1 MAYTIPTYTTDTEID
16 VTNAFAVMNHLLYRA
31 GTDKDRAVYWVY
43 KSAAHYAVKP
53 EKPIGRITVM
63 FDIAPAG
70 TNFILQ
76 ANAALLLLPE
86 MAGAVQV

>member
-16 VTNAFAVMNHLLYRA
+16 VTNAFVMMNYLLYRA
-31 GTDKDRAVYWVY
+31 GTDKDRAIYRVY
-43 KSAAHYAVKP
+43 KRAAHYAAKP
-53 EKPIGRITVM
+53 DKPIGVITVL

-70 TNFILQ
+70 INFILQ